1 MPGPG
6 TWSPGDVLT
15 AADLNAIGVWE
26 TYSPTLVQNGTRT
39 CTVNY
44 ASYVVI
50 NKFCQVNLDL
60 TCTTSGSSGNI
71 ITVSLPL
78 TASTTGATD
87 LSLGGGIFYDD
98 SASDV
103 ILVTPVFQSST
114 TVRLMTDSTTSRTGG
129 LGANPSLALAN
140 NDVIS
145 LSFQYR
151 VA

>member
-15 AADLNAIGVWE
+15 AADLNDIGTWD
-26 TYSPTLVQNGTRT
+26 TYSPTLAQNGTRT

-60 TCTTSGSSGNI
+60 TCTTSGSAANV
-71 ITVSLPL
+71 ITVSLPF
-78 TASTTGATD
+78 TAATNQD
-87 LSLGGGIFYDD
+87 QLSLGGGIFYDD
-98 SASDV
+98 SATDV
-103 ILVTPVFQSST
+103 ILVTPVIDSTT
-114 TVRLMTDSTTSRTGG
+114 TVRMMSDATTSRTGG
-129 LGANPSLALAN
+129 LGASPSLALAN
-140 NDVIS
+140 GDVIS
-145 LSFQYR
+145 LSFQFR